1 MRGDAESVMSAALAY
16 FTLSFSFNLHG
27 FQHQWQEFHHYVIVL
42 FEIRKDK
49 RKKKQKQYITWLVQ
63 ERLTC
68 LASAS
73 AFFLFSSSIACFK
86 VIRRMKTT
94 EQRKEQSADF
104 NAYFK
109 LT

>member
-1 MRGDAESVMSAALAY
+1 
-16 FTLSFSFNLHG
+16 
-27 FQHQWQEFHHYVIVL
+27 VIVL
-42 FEIRKDK
+42 FSIRKEK
-49 RKKKQKQYITWLVQ
+49 RRKKQKQYRKWLVQ

-68 LASAS
+68 LAS

-86 VIRRMKTT
+86 EIRRMKTT